1 MMKNRSLK
9 SIALDLLAIREHSS
23 KELYNKL
30 AKKSDDHDEVIA
42 VLEDLQK
49 NNLLSNERFAESF
62 IYSKSRKYGSLK
74 IRHMLREKAV
84 SSETINDVYD
94 SSEINEEQVAFD
106 ILSRKYKSIPRDYN
120 EKAKYMR
127 FLLGRGFSS
136 SVAISALQRFI
147 DGFDEI

>member
-49 NNLLSNERFAESF
+49 NNLLSNKLMGKLLLLEKNYNLWHYL
-62 IYSKSRKYGSLK
+62 IPKS
-74 IRHMLREKAV
+74 
-84 SSETINDVYD
+84 
-94 SSEINEEQVAFD
+94 
-106 ILSRKYKSIPRDYN
+106 
-120 EKAKYMR
+120 
-127 FLLGRGFSS
+127 
-136 SVAISALQRFI
+136 
-147 DGFDEI
+147 